1 MKTFDK
7 YCSPN
12 NNSSRILLTLKTI
25 DICNIFVK
33 TQNYKYLPVNI
44 YIGTYII
51 STHMEILSDFLTV
64 WKIISML

>member
-33 TQNYKYLPVNI
+33 TQKYKYLPVNI
-44 YIGTYII
+44 HIGTYII